1 MHLSSVIKCVRR
13 HTAIKDMRGTLQW
26 QIQKVSLSVK
36 TSYLITYKAPPI
48 RNTKWWSMQ
57 AYKRNGKG
65 EQEMS
70 LEGFINVSS
79 SLISQHLNLFINL
92 TAAFLISLTGDITFT
107 SSFLRI

>member
-1 MHLSSVIKCVRR
+1 MHLSLVIKWQIAV
-13 HTAIKDMRGTLQW
+13 KEMRGTLQW

-36 TSYLITYKAPPI
+36 TSCLITHKVPPL
-48 RNTKWWSMQ
+48 RNTKLWSMQ
-57 AYKRNGKG
+57 AYKCDGKG
-65 EQEMS
+65 EQEMP

-92 TAAFLISLTGDITFT
+92 TAASLINLTGDITFT

>member
-1 MHLSSVIKCVRR
+1 MHLSSVIKYARR
-13 HTAIKDMRGTLQW
+13 HIAVKDMRGRLQW

-36 TSYLITYKAPPI
+36 TSCLITQKASHL
-48 RNTKWWSMQ
+48 RNTEWWSMQ
-57 AYKRNGKG
+57 AYKCNGKG

-92 TAAFLISLTGDITFT
+92 TAASLISLTGDIPFT